1 MELKIDEN
9 LITNSVRKSIDKLIS
24 EELGISNEVKKVIN
38 GIYDMI
44 KSLLRDCPKETI
56 KEGLIWKKSGT
67 IEYNIFGDDYS
78 IIFTVFNF
86 LNEEVYENC
95 AENIIPYSSVLISKK
110 IIEINSISISGVI
123 DESTFSDSMQ
133 HEIEH
138 LFQIKMQGK
147 PLFFN
152 NGLYDKAIKNIRS
165 NENNG
170 WISRLST
177 IIYYTRNEEHDAFV
191 NGLYAQLIRND
202 AFYKFKEIIRKSD
215 AYKISSILKVY
226 EKELIDNFDDE
237 DFIKSAKFFNKSRK
251 WFISQCDIGVKKIIK
266 KIMKV
271 AAKAEKDF
279 KKVNED
285 AIFEVRPWF
294 NPSLI

>member
-86 LNEEVYENC
+86 LNEGVYENC

-202 AFYKFKEIIRKSD
+202 AFYKSKEIIRKSD